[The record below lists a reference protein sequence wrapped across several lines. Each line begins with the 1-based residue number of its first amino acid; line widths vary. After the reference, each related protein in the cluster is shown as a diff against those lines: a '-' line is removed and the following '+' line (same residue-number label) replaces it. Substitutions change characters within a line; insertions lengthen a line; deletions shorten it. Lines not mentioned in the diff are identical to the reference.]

1 MYIYR
6 FMSPSGGDGSKHV
19 KTHLPNLHQDEDV
32 ILCIYICILIS
43 LYGTAYS
50 ECLY

>member
-32 ILCIYICILIS
+32 ILCIYIYMYIDKFIWNCI
-43 LYGTAYS
+43 
-50 ECLY
+50 